1 MAAGI
6 DHFRFADRSN
16 TGDCGS
22 LVRRDGRLRK
32 LRYGKC
38 RDDQN
43 NGYDDQQ
50 FDEGKSP
57 VSVTFTH
64 NWQPFSAALV
74 SSHLPCQRKRRALHR
89 RAPSGAGT
97 RHSAFPPT
105 PRLSWSQRVALDFF
119 LGGFLASRFGAFL
132 FPMPTASHRFE
143 DDARGQTLK
152 LRHNLHFFHIQNL

>member
-1 MAAGI
+1 MALILAIAEVSCAGMVDFVSFGMVNAAMI
-6 DHFRFADRSN
+6 RIMVTTISSSMRVNPRS
-16 TGDCGS
+16 
-22 LVRRDGRLRK
+22 RLR
-32 LRYGKC
+32 LRITGNLSQPPWSVHTC
-38 RDDQN
+38 PASV
-43 NGYDDQQ
+43 NG
-50 FDEGKSP
+50 
-57 VSVTFTH
+57 V
-64 NWQPFSAALV
+64 
-74 SSHLPCQRKRRALHR
+74 ALHR